1 MMNKRYRDFR
11 RDRGLSGGESL
22 LRRIPLEWRFV
33 AMLCCV
39 ALILLSVAML
49 LPDPQREAVASAT
62 PEPAGPDATDPPA
75 AVDEPAASPAAFA
88 LPQTLAFYRSDTGQT
103 EQMAAEEYL
112 VGVLSAEMPVLYEM
126 EALKAQAVAARTY
139 LAYKM
144 GHGGCATHPGADI
157 CDRFDCC
164 QAWDDW
170 PAQQDKWGQDAQ
182 TYRDKLTQAVSATA
196 GEVVVDPGQPI
207 EALFH
212 SMSGGRTENAEHVFS
227 SAQPYLVGVDSPG
240 EQEQPQYLRTK
251 SFANAAFVQA
261 LNAAFPEAGL
271 TEENLA
277 AQFGDVARYESGR
290 VERLRVGRA
299 TVTGVQF
306 RAALNLASANFSL
319 SFEGDKVVVT
329 TRGSGHGVGMSQVGA
344 NLLAAQGAGYRDIL
358 EHYYTGVEIV
368 NAAPNP

>member
-11 RDRGLSGGESL
+11 RDRGLAGGNAWL
-22 LRRIPLEWRFV
+22 TRIPLEWRFV

-49 LPDPQREAVASAT
+49 LPDPQRPASAT
-62 PEPAGPDATDPPA
+62 PDPGAPGQTQPPA
-75 AVDEPAASPAAFA
+75 AVDEPAASPAAFE
-88 LPQTLAFYRSDTGQT
+88 LPETLAFYRSDTGQIERT
-103 EQMAAEEYL
+103 NAEDYL
-112 VGVLSAEMPVLYEM
+112 VGVLSAEMPALYEV

-170 PAQQDKWGQDAQ
+170 PAQQEKWGGEAQ
-182 TYRDKLTQAVSATA
+182 AYRDKLAGAVAATA
-196 GEVVVDPGQPI
+196 GEVVVYQGQPI

-251 SFANAAFVQA
+251 SFANADFVGA

-271 TEENLA
+271 TETDLP
-277 AQFGDVARYESGR
+277 AQFGDVTRYESGR
-290 VERLRVGRA
+290 VQRLRVGRV

-306 RAALNLASANFSL
+306 RAALTLASANFSL
-319 SFEGDKVVVT
+319 SFQGDKVVVT

-344 NLLAAQGAGYRDIL
+344 NLLAAQGVGYREIL
-358 EHYYTGVEIV
+358 QHYYTGVDIV
-368 NAAPNP
+368 SAAIAP